1 MGGFQNSLSIFG
13 IASEID
19 TTIKNRRYRP
29 IHFLNL
35 RLKCK
40 IEKARHYNMIA

>member
-1 MGGFQNSLSIFG
+1 MGGFQNPGQFSKA
-13 IASEID
+13 ASEID
-19 TTIKNRRYRP
+19 TTIKTRRYRP
-29 IHFLNL
+29 IRFLNL